1 MLGRAYKRAGEV
13 HAGRR
18 RERPLVRHP
27 RAGRA
32 AAERQHAEHPRDGSR
47 GEHTLGGPA
56 APAVAGKASGTH
68 GHTHRR
74 RVRRYHPAGRQRV
87 RLGDELSS

>member
-47 GEHTLGGPA
+47 GEHPLGRPA
-56 APAVAGKASGTH
+56 AAAVAGKASGTH
-68 GHTHRR
+68 RRR